1 MTEYLIDNGKRIDIM
16 LQNPAFSVP
25 IEVKINARDQQSQ
38 CYDYAA
44 YARNAKLIYLT
55 KGGEAQHHKHK
66 EICRIVGKS
75 P

>member
-44 YARNAKLIYLT
+44 YARNAKLI
-55 KGGEAQHHKHK
+55 
-66 EICRIVGKS
+66 
-75 P
+75 